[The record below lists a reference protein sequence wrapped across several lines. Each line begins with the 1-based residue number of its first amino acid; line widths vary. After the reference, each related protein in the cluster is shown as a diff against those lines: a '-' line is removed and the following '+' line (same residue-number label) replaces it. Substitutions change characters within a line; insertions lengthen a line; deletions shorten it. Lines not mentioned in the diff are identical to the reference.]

1 MIIGF
6 VRHGKTEWN
15 ELGRIQGQTDI
26 PLNEMGLAQARAL
39 AQRLSDDEMEWDA
52 ILSSD
57 LQRALETARV
67 ISDKLDI
74 PLLEVDTR
82 LRERFYGDI
91 EGTTEQERLERW
103 GTEWRTVE
111 AGQESDTD
119 VRARGRSLLE
129 ECYRRNPSGRLLLVS
144 HGSFLA
150 QMFTELCSGL
160 NTQYLNNMSYS
171 ILEFNEGQWTP
182 LLYNCTRH
190 LNE

>member
-15 ELGRIQGQTDI
+15 ALGRIQGQTDI
-26 PLNEMGLAQARAL
+26 PLNETGLAQARAL
-39 AQRLSDDEMEWDA
+39 AQRLSDDNTEWDA

-57 LQRALETARV
+57 LERARETARV
-67 ISDKLDI
+67 ISGKLDI
-74 PLLEVDTR
+74 PLLEADTR

-103 GTEWRTVE
+103 GVDWRSAE
-111 AGQESDTD
+111 AGQESDAD
-119 VRARGRSLLE
+119 VRARGRMFLE
-129 ECYRRNPSGRLLLVS
+129 ECYRTNPNGKILLVS

-160 NTQYLNNMSYS
+160 NTQYINNMSYS
-171 ILEFNEGQWTP
+171 ILEFNEGQWNP